1 MSISKKQLKE
11 IKTAIDLQDLIDDD
25 SKIDYSDI
33 PEADDDFWKNAVLV
47 EKPHKELISLRLDE
61 DVIKYFKKQGKGY
74 QTKINQILKT
84 YVNAKSS

>member
-33 PEADDDFWKNAVLV
+33 PEADDDFWKNAILV

-74 QTKINQILKT
+74 QTKINQILRT
-84 YVNAKSS
+84 YVNAKNT